1 MAQNFLEVNS
11 NIFHALKISSS
22 GLHVWLSPPGR
33 GHVVNQKG
41 EVDFN
46 FAVWLSHVGH
56 SSNLKRYL
64 GYKWIFSSELLSE
77 VRQGCVNNKLH
88 LCLSTKKE

>member
-46 FAVWLSHVGH
+46 FAV
-56 SSNLKRYL
+56 
-64 GYKWIFSSELLSE
+64 
-77 VRQGCVNNKLH
+77 
-88 LCLSTKKE
+88 